1 MPNGHAATKDEM
13 TANTN
18 HGSVAT
24 DKDGGAK
31 WWRGKQQ
38 MRQTYKKI
46 KNKKCGTAIKIKLSN
61 GPD

>member
-38 MRQTYKKI
+38 MHKT
-46 KNKKCGTAIKIKLSN
+46 NKKCGTAIKIKLSN